1 MSTWGSTQGGD
12 DGRVGSPRTSADSES
27 DAAPFRRMA
36 TVIMPAD
43 KDYLALAR
51 TSTMQIA
58 ALLDLSMSR
67 VTDLRLAVDEACTS
81 FLVAPGDADEADG
94 PSGETGNL
102 ELHYDRF
109 AQHLRVTVR
118 GSVSAGW
125 PTRDE
130 LGWEMLRALVGELQ
144 AEIVAGTG
152 VLTLIEPLPEA
163 GQAE

>member
-1 MSTWGSTQGGD
+1 
-12 DGRVGSPRTSADSES
+12 
-27 DAAPFRRMA
+27 MA
-36 TVIMPAD
+36 TGIMPAD

-81 FLVAPGDADEADG
+81 FLVAAGEAG
-94 PSGETGNL
+94 APSGDVGNL
-102 ELHYDRF
+102 ELYYDRYPE
-109 AQHLRVTVR
+109 QLHVTVC
-118 GSVSAGW
+118 GNASAGW

-130 LGWEMLRALVGELQ
+130 LGWEMLRALVGEVR

-152 VLTLIEPLPEA
+152 VLTLIEPLPEVEA
-163 GQAE
+163 PE

>member
-1 MSTWGSTQGGD
+1 MSTWGNTQGGG
-12 DGRVGSPRTSADSES
+12 DGRVGPPRTSADSDS
-27 DAAPFRRMA
+27 DSAPFRRMA
-36 TVIMPAD
+36 TLIMPAD

-81 FLVAPGDADEADG
+81 FLVAAGDAGG
-94 PSGETGNL
+94 PSGDAGNL
-102 ELHYDRF
+102 ELYYDHF
-109 AQHLRVTVR
+109 PEHLHVTVC
-118 GSVSAGW
+118 GTATAGW

-130 LGWEMLRALVGELQ
+130 LGWEMLRALVGEVR
-144 AEIVAGTG
+144 AEVVADTG

-163 GQAE
+163 EPPE

>member
-1 MSTWGSTQGGD
+1 MSAWGSTQGGG
-12 DGRVGSPRTSADSES
+12 DGRVGPPRMSTDS
-27 DAAPFRRMA
+27 DPTAFRRMA

-81 FLVAPGDADEADG
+81 FLVGPGDAGEPPGEA
-94 PSGETGNL
+94 GNL
-102 ELHYDRF
+102 ELHFDRF
-109 AQHLRVTVR
+109 PEHLHVTVC
-118 GSVSAGW
+118 GTAAAGW

-130 LGWEMLRALVGELQ
+130 LGWEMLRALVGEVC

-163 GQAE
+163 EQLE

>member
-1 MSTWGSTQGGD
+1 MNAWGSTQGGG
-12 DGRVGSPRTSADSES
+12 DGGVGPPRTSADSGS
-27 DAAPFRRMA
+27 APFRRMA

-81 FLVAPGDADEADG
+81 FLVGRGEAG
-94 PSGETGNL
+94 EPSGEAGNL
-102 ELHYDRF
+102 ELYYDRF
-109 AQHLRVTVR
+109 PERLHVTVC
-118 GSVSAGW
+118 GTAAAGW

-130 LGWEMLRALVGELQ
+130 LGWEMLRALVGEVR

-163 GQAE
+163 DQAE